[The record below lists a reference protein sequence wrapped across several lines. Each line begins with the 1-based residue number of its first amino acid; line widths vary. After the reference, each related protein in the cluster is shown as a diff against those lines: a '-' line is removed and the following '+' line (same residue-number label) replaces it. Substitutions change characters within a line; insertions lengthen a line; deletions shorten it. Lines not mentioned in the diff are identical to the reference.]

1 MAARGVFPL
10 TRLILYSCYVPWGL
24 ATHRMLYGRA
34 PCCLAAE
41 QQGSQVPETEMVK
54 SLNIAKITKILLS
67 TVANFEETT
76 AVY

>member
-1 MAARGVFPL
+1 M
-10 TRLILYSCYVPWGL
+10 PWGL

-34 PCCLAAE
+34 HAAE

-54 SLNIAKITKILLS
+54 SLNIAEITEILLS
-67 TVANFEETT
+67 TVANFKETT